1 MVSAKADGGLMQL
14 TADYWCCSQA
24 LKIWCNNQSVGCSG
38 RAIGSA
44 EEIPKVRQS
53 SSQFRPHFLK
63 NMPLIVAMLA
73 SLSLHAHRFQF
84 STIQPLTQLWHRS
97 AMHHSTTLHL
107 TKPPGQQWEP
117 SIKNLSDHKAHFA
130 NQSHPP
136 DHLATKHEVLSSHQ
150 ILQHNNQPAGACNLS
165 SKERSQVSCV
175 MNIFDSFD

>member
-1 MVSAKADGGLMQL
+1 MLFLGAQNMMQQSIGG
-14 TADYWCCSQA
+14 
-24 LKIWCNNQSVGCSG
+24 VF
-38 RAIGSA
+38 A
-44 EEIPKVRQS
+44 EGNRVRGGDT
-53 SSQFRPHFLK
+53 K
-63 NMPLIVAMLA
+63 GKTE
-73 SLSLHAHRFQF
+73 QF
-84 STIQPLTQLWHRS
+84 SIQTSFLEKHASHRGHARHHFQCLTIQPLTQLRHRS

-107 TKPPGQQWEP
+107 TKPPGQQWES

-136 DHLATKHEVLSSHQ
+136 DHLTTKHEVLSSHQ